1 MDENRDKVRG
11 FAVEGQLPEFDA
23 IANGGYLVSRP
34 LFFYVKLQHY
44 GKTENLQDFVEFF
57 IRPEVMGEDGFLT
70 ERGLIPLPPDE
81 YQAIVKAVKEQT
93 PMESL

>member
-1 MDENRDKVRG
+1 
-11 FAVEGQLPEFDA
+11 
-23 IANGGYLVSRP
+23 
-34 LFFYVKLQHY
+34 
-44 GKTENLQDFVEFF
+44 
-57 IRPEVMGEDGFLT
+57 MGEDGFLT